1 MARRT
6 KAEADE
12 TRTKLLDAAEEVFFE
27 KGVARSSLSDIAQ
40 RAGATRGAVYWHFK
54 DKVDVFNSMLARV
67 CMPFDEICD
76 DLYGELSPLERVRKS
91 IRNVFENVGLED
103 RRRKVFD
110 TAMFKM
116 EYVGE
121 LAAVRERHTAASQV
135 SCNKF
140 TQDLSAAAAQ
150 LNVTLPMPADTAAQG
165 LHALFVGLI
174 HNWVLNEGSF
184 SLVQTGCVSVDAY
197 LAGLGFQNHLP
208 RDADPESRPGPLPA
222 VR

>member
-12 TRTKLLDAAEEVFFE
+12 TRTKLLDAAEEVFLE
-27 KGVARSSLSDIAQ
+27 KGVSRTSLGDIAQ

-54 DKVDVFNSMLARV
+54 DKVDVFSSMLNRV

-76 DLYGELSPLERVRKS
+76 DIYGELPPLDRIRRS
-91 IRNVFENVGLED
+91 IQAVFENVSLDD

-121 LAAVRERHTAASQV
+121 LAGVRDRHIEAAQICSV
-135 SCNKF
+135 KF
-140 TQDLSAAAAQ
+140 THDLSAAAKE
-150 LNVTLPMPADTAAQG
+150 LNVTLPMPPETAAQG
-165 LHALFVGLI
+165 LHSLFVGLI
-174 HNWVLNEGSF
+174 HSWVLNAGSF
-184 SLVQTGCVSVDAY
+184 PLVHTGCMSVDAY
-197 LAGLGFQNHLP
+197 LSGIGFQSHLSP
-208 RDADPESRPGPLPA
+208 NTPNPG
-222 VR
+222 